1 MQKLTKIAL
10 VATALSFSLSSNAT
24 GSKSDSELFAECK
37 ASIYDQ
43 IENVERIKLSNL
55 SSRRGVFKAKLK
67 VKADGQRSSV
77 LCTIEQDNVVAL
89 TCTSGG
95 ATCPSSVVAAN

>member
-10 VATALSFSLSSNAT
+10 VAIALSFSLSSNAA
-24 GSKSDSELFAECK
+24 GSKSDSELFAECT

-67 VKADGQRSSV
+67 VKADSQRSSV
-77 LCTIEQDNVVAL
+77 LCTIKEDNVVAL
-89 TCTSGG
+89 TCTS
-95 ATCPSSVVAAN
+95 ASCPSSVVAAN

>member
-43 IENVERIKLSNL
+43 IENCLLYTSD
-55 SSRRGVFKAKLK
+55 A
-67 VKADGQRSSV
+67 AD
-77 LCTIEQDNVVAL
+77 E
-89 TCTSGG
+89 
-95 ATCPSSVVAAN
+95 